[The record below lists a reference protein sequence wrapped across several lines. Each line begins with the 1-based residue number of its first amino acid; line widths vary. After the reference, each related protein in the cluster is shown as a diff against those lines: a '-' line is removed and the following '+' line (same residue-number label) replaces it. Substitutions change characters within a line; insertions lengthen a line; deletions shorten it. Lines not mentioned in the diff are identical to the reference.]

1 MALRGGG
8 AGAEGENGVGF
19 GVIDVEDGEEPGELQ
34 DVVELFAE
42 IRQMHFGA
50 LTARADVQRYEH
62 AQAGTVDVVDARHIQ
77 DDFLSVFDEE
87 GFDPLAKSGA
97 LWAENDPAIEG
108 DDGNSIYFFAGD
120 VIGHKSSQA
129 YSSNLSARSQRAFWY
144 RASFIA
150 VINHEMVANG
160 KNTAGSWGNPSEAA
174 PWLPAILS
182 MMSPL

>member
-1 MALRGGG
+1 MLALRGGG

-120 VIGHKSSQA
+120 VIGHKSSQT
-129 YSSNLSARSQRAFWY
+129 YSSNIFCKKSAGLLVQGFFHR
-144 RASFIA
+144 
-150 VINHEMVANG
+150 
-160 KNTAGSWGNPSEAA
+160 GN
-174 PWLPAILS
+174 
-182 MMSPL
+182 